1 MEIIKPNYSYGRMDV
16 GIFSLSNKDDVSF
29 PKRYKRAIKN
39 LNKICGHVYEW
50 KNEESASIQ
59 LINMFKSDNINMLMS
74 LTGGYTTNIHLDS
87 INYKEV
93 AKNPKIVVGYS
104 DTTALLFALY
114 TKIKLVTF
122 YGPALIGTFG
132 EYPDIN
138 SYTIKT
144 FNDIMTY
151 TDGVYTYKEPETQSM
166 SNYFWDREDEK
177 DLDYYKFEGWKSNNK
192 GMAKGILVGGNL
204 STILSL
210 LGTEYMPDFKDK
222 ILFIEDAFTS
232 PQKFNRDI
240 ETLKQNK
247 ILYQI
252 NGIIVGTFFG
262 VDMNQ
267 SCFEKILNEYID
279 KPMIYNVNFGHSNPI
294 MTIPIGISAEIDSNK
309 PRITLLESPFK
320 KAHSGIA

>member
-1 MEIIKPNYSYGRMDV
+1 
-16 GIFSLSNKDDVSF
+16 
-29 PKRYKRAIKN
+29 
-39 LNKICGHVYEW
+39 
-50 KNEESASIQ
+50 
-59 LINMFKSDNINMLMS
+59 MS

-93 AKNPKIVVGYS
+93 
-104 DTTALLFALY
+104 
-114 TKIKLVTF
+114 
-122 YGPALIGTFG
+122 
-132 EYPDIN
+132 
-138 SYTIKT
+138 
-144 FNDIMTY
+144 
-151 TDGVYTYKEPETQSM
+151 
-166 SNYFWDREDEK
+166 
-177 DLDYYKFEGWKSNNK
+177 
-192 GMAKGILVGGNL
+192 AKGILVGGNL

-252 NGIIVGTFFG
+252 NGIIIGTFFG

-320 KAHSGIA
+320 ST

>member
-1 MEIIKPNYSYGRMDV
+1 
-16 GIFSLSNKDDVSF
+16 
-29 PKRYKRAIKN
+29 
-39 LNKICGHVYEW
+39 
-50 KNEESASIQ
+50 
-59 LINMFKSDNINMLMS
+59 MFKSDNINVLMS

-138 SYTIKT
+138 SYTMKT

-166 SNYFWDREDEK
+166 SNYFWDKEDEK

-320 KAHSGIA
+320 ST